1 MAITSLKNDKVRLIR
16 ALQTRRRA
24 RQREERFVVEGV
36 RLCEEADR
44 AGLPV
49 HFVTYTEQAGEGPRA
64 AALLSKWA
72 EAGVPRYE
80 VSESVM
86 AECSDTESPQGLL
99 AVMPIPQLP
108 VPKSPTLTLV
118 LDRLRDPGNL
128 GTLLR
133 TALAAGV
140 DQVLLL
146 PGTVDPTNP
155 KVVRGGAGA
164 HFWLPI
170 SMVGWDGLE
179 RATAGCPAVLSTPS
193 GGMDYTEFDW
203 REPVALV
210 VGGEAAGAGKRI
222 RSSVE
227 RTVSIPMA
235 AGVESLNVAAAT
247 AVLLFEAARQRKSL
261 S

>member
-1 MAITSLKNDKVRLIR
+1 MAITSLKNDKVRLVR

-24 RQREERFVVEGV
+24 RQREGLFVVEGV

-44 AGLPV
+44 TGLAV
-49 HFVTYTEQAGEGPRA
+49 HFALYTEQASEGPRA
-64 AALLSKWA
+64 AALLSSWA
-72 EAGVPRYE
+72 EAGVSRYE

-86 AECSDTESPQGLL
+86 AACSDTESPQGLL
-99 AVMPIPQLP
+99 AVVPIPSLP
-108 VPKSPTLTLV
+108 APESPTLTLV

-179 RATAGCPAVLSTPS
+179 RAIAGCRAVLSTP
-193 GGMDYTEFDW
+193 GGGVDYAEFDW

-210 VGGEAAGAGKRI
+210 VGGEAAGAGERV
-222 RSSVE
+222 RSSVDL
-227 RTVSIPMA
+227 TVSIPMA
-235 AGVESLNVAAAT
+235 DGVESLNVAAAT
-247 AVLLFEAARQRKSL
+247 AVLLFEAVRQRRGL
-261 S
+261 P